1 MSRKPHRLIAVLVGV
16 SAAIAVSTPAA
27 ASTEPADD
35 VASEGVEGDL
45 VVFAAASLTDAFT
58 AIGEAFESEHPDVD
72 ITFNF
77 AASSDL
83 VTQIDEGAPAD
94 VFASAD
100 QRNMDKLV
108 EADRVAA
115 DPETFATNSLA
126 IIVEAGNPEDI
137 ESVDDLADPDLIVV
151 TCDPEV
157 PIGRYSQEV
166 FDAAGVE
173 VTPDSLEEN
182 VRGIVTKVVEG
193 EADAGLVYVTD
204 VIAAG
209 DDAEGI
215 EIPTDI
221 NVVAAYPIAPV
232 ADAPNPDAAA
242 AFTEFVLGDEGQ
254 ATLGEFGFGP
264 IDAATPDTTTPGE
277 RAAPDETAAD
287 TTTA

>member
-1 MSRKPHRLIAVLVGV
+1 MSRTTPRLIALLVGAT
-16 SAAIAVSTPAA
+16 SAVAALTAPAHA
-27 ASTEPADD
+27 TTEPTA
-35 VASEGVEGDL
+35 EVEGDV

-58 AIGEAFESEHPDVD
+58 AIGDAFQSEHPDVSV
-72 ITFNF
+72 TFNF

-108 EADRVAA
+108 EAELAA
-115 DPETFATNSLA
+115 TDPETFASNSLA
-126 IIVEAGNPEDI
+126 IIVEAGNPQGI
-137 ESVDDLADPDLIVV
+137 ASVDDLAEPDLIVV

-157 PIGRYSQEV
+157 PIGRYTQEV
-166 FDAAGVE
+166 FDAAGVD

-204 VIAAG
+204 VLAAG

-215 EIPTDI
+215 DIPADL

-232 ADAPNPDAAA
+232 TDAPNPDGGA
-242 AFTEFVLGDEGQ
+242 AFTEFVLSDDGQ
-254 ATLGEFGFGP
+254 AILAEFGIGP
-264 IDAATPDTTTPGE
+264 IDGATPDTTTP
-277 RAAPDETAAD
+277 DTTAA
-287 TTTA
+287 